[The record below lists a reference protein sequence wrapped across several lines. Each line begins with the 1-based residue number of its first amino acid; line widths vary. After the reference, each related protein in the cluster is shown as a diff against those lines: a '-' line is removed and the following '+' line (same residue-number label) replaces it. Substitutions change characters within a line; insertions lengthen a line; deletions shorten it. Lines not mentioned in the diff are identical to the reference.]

1 VYLIARLVFGLM
13 LTGFKLKIE
22 VAIGLCK
29 FFLVTSVSN
38 LQIFVHVHF
47 YLLYVFLYLQ
57 VKGGMGAKT
66 M

>member
-1 VYLIARLVFGLM
+1 VFGLM
-13 LTGFKLKIE
+13 LSGFKLKRE
-22 VAIGLCK
+22 VAIGLCQ
-29 FFLVTSVSN
+29 FFFVTTVSN

-57 VKGGMGAKT
+57 VKGDMGAKT